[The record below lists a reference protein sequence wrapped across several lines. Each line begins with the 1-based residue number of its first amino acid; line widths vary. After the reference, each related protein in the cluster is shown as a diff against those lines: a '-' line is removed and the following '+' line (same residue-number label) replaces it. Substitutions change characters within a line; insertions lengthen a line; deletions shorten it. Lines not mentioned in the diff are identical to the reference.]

1 MKRLFI
7 AKVEFY
13 KQIRFRKQQNLEVDI
28 DIKSSWD
35 DIFLKTRKLKT
46 DANPWFGKFVRPYIS
61 LTIYFQIMFFG
72 RFSSSFDACLI
83 DTIMYMFLRY

>member
-7 AKVEFY
+7 AKVGFY

-28 DIKSSWD
+28 DIKSSLD

-46 DANPWFGKFVRPYIS
+46 DANP
-61 LTIYFQIMFFG
+61 
-72 RFSSSFDACLI
+72 
-83 DTIMYMFLRY
+83 